1 MPQTVIKII
10 RKEYLIIFDG
20 NTINIKYSLSVIM
33 FNSAHDLQKN
43 FSSYFQGVSIP
54 VGEVQKDVC

>member
-20 NTINIKYSLSVIM
+20 NTINIKYSPSFIM
-33 FNSAHDLQKN
+33 FNSAYDLQKN
-43 FSSYFQGVSIP
+43 KNKNFNLVPTLKEFP
-54 VGEVQKDVC
+54 LW